1 MIVKGRFL
9 IIVRVSHI
17 PNFNTRIYAEAE
29 SNASLLAI
37 AEAPQ
42 YMWTK
47 SKLRRSREQCK
58 FTCDCRGAPVY
69 VDEVQIAQKPRAMQV
84 YLQLPRRPSICGRSP
99 NCAEAEK
106 SSRHGVHKK
115 SLNHAIQT
123 FLCPEQDSNLHA
135 LNGHYPLKVACLPIS
150 PSGLIGAANIQC
162 FSEKE
167 TFFRNFL
174 KFTSK
179 FSKNV
184 GP

>member
-1 MIVKGRFL
+1 MQVYLQLPRRPS
-9 IIVRVSHI
+9 II
-17 PNFNTRIYAEAE
+17 
-29 SNASLLAI
+29 
-37 AEAPQ
+37 
-42 YMWTK
+42 
-47 SKLRRSREQCK
+47 RRSREQCK

-84 YLQLPRRPSICGRSP
+84 YLRLPRRPSICGRSP

-115 SLNHAIQT
+115 KSESANSD

-135 LNGHYPLKVACLPIS
+135 LNRHYPLKVACLPISPSGHYPLKVACLPIS
-150 PSGLIGAANIQC
+150 PSGLIGVANIQC